1 VHVAGS
7 LEWALLHR
15 FLSGVLTTRI
25 RAGVRAGLIAAAA
38 TAGALVGFGIR
49 HDDAMRP
56 FAALGATVL
65 TGFGATTPP
74 RLVAIVAGFLAHV
87 SWMVFWGIAFAA
99 IAHRR
104 TRATIVLVALL
115 TGLVATLAAG
125 YFVPAALGAV
135 KFAALQGIQAVLCI
149 VLMTAGLV
157 MGREL
162 SRAD

>member
-1 VHVAGS
+1 MR
-7 LEWALLHR
+7 R
-15 FLSGVLTTRI
+15 FLSGVLTTQI

-65 TGFGATTPP
+65 ATFGATTPP
-74 RLVAIVAGFLAHV
+74 GLVAIVAGFLAHG
-87 SWMVFWGIAFAA
+87 SWMMFWGIAFAA

-104 TRATIVLVALL
+104 TRATIVLGALL
-115 TGLVATLAAG
+115 VGLAATLAAG

-135 KFAALQGIQAVLCI
+135 KFAALQGFQAVLC
-149 VLMTAGLV
+149 VALMMGGLV
-157 MGREL
+157 MGRVL